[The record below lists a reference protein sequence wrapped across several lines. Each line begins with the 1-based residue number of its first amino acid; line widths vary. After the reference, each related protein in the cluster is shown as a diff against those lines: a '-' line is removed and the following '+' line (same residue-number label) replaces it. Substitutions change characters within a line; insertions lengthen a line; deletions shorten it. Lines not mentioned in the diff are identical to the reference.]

1 MPPFDFLHGE
11 IKMDFK
17 YKPTEYEFKLIV
29 LYIIRNLKLNVTNTM
44 LSYVA
49 ENAVRTDFFELQ
61 EYVQKLSEEGK
72 VDELVIEGNN
82 VYSISDKGEEILDFF
97 EKDIPYSVKEKLD
110 NAMKEYIDAQNNENE
125 AKAEFRMVS
134 PTEYNVKCV
143 IKEMGGEL
151 LHIEFVAGSREM
163 AKSFCDAFKDR
174 EMEFYQR
181 IMSEINNFMEK

>member
-1 MPPFDFLHGE
+1 MPPFSFLYGE
-11 IKMDFK
+11 INMDFK

-61 EYVQKLSEEGK
+61 EYVQKLAEEGK

-97 EKDIPYSVKEKLD
+97 EQDIPYSVKEKLD
-110 NAMKEYIDAQNNENE
+110 NAMKEYIDAQNDENE

-143 IKEMGGEL
+143 IKENGSEL
-151 LHIEFVAGSREM
+151 LHMEFVAGSRET
-163 AKSFCDAFKDR
+163 AKNFCDAFKDN

-181 IMSEINNFMEK
+181 IMTEINNFMEK

>member
-1 MPPFDFLHGE
+1 
-11 IKMDFK
+11 MDFK

-29 LYIIRNLKLNVTNTM
+29 LYVIRNLKLNVTNTM

-61 EYVQKLSEEGK
+61 EYVQKLAEEGK

-97 EKDIPYSVKEKLD
+97 EQDIPYSVKEKLD
-110 NAMKEYIDAQNNENE
+110 NAMKEYIDAQNDENE

-143 IKEMGGEL
+143 IKENGSEL
-151 LHIEFVAGSREM
+151 LHMEFVAGSRET
-163 AKSFCDAFKDR
+163 AKSFCDAFKDN

-181 IMSEINNFMEK
+181 IMTEINNFMEK